1 MKKTLALFMAC
12 AMMLSCAVAAGAAS
26 FSDMAGANW
35 DWARDTVYELADQ
48 GIIRGYLDGTY
59 QPNNSVTNQEA
70 FTLFARI
77 VGVNDA
83 VNEAAV
89 AAAQEQYADVA
100 ARYNTYA
107 TKELCFML
115 YRGIFTEAEL
125 DAYLSEATKN
135 NELLRHEAAVLITK
149 VMGGEE
155 EVKNTVMY
163 VFDYVD
169 ANEIPAESK
178 GYVDFV
184 SRKGIMQGMEDNKF
198 SPNTS
203 VTRAQVAIM
212 LKKTMDV
219 MSLSHASGTIS
230 DVNASARSFVL
241 NGNTYTAT
249 DRTGINLDGQHVSF
263 DALENGDEAVVTTD
277 YQGLWAIDATSG
289 VPAPTETVTGV
300 FNGSLTDTR
309 GTFLKVY
316 DLEEGVSSVQDY
328 QLSPDGVTYTY
339 EGKLSAILSDFS
351 IGDLVTLTIT
361 NGQVTAVSG
370 EPKVKTVTGAYVS
383 EIGVSPAATITITH
397 ADEAYDGNVYTISD
411 SVYVSRN
418 GRTASLRDILPG
430 DRVDLELEYGTVKE
444 ITATSRSSTETG
456 TITEITIGTNT
467 SGIELNVDG
476 ETVSYVIVRDT
487 EIYVN
492 DEAGTLYD
500 LRLGDSVTVN
510 IESDAVTRLTVQSV
524 AQVETMTGTVEVVN
538 VSYGFIS
545 LNVTDAA
552 GNVTTQ
558 QIFVKDGASI
568 IGTDGGTRK
577 TLSDIEVGDTIL
589 VKGAMNMGAFEAT
602 SVVIL

>member
-12 AMMLSCAVAAGAAS
+12 AMMLSCAIAAGAAS

-48 GIIRGYLDGTY
+48 GIIRGYSDGTY

-100 ARYNTYA
+100 AKYNTYA

-125 DAYLSEATKN
+125 DTYLSEATKN
-135 NELLRHEAAVLITK
+135 NELLRHEAAILITK

-155 EVKNTVMY
+155 EVRNTVMY
-163 VFDYVD
+163 VFDYTD
-169 ANEIPAESK
+169 ADEIPAESK

-184 SRKGIMQGMEDNKF
+184 SRKGIMQGMDDNQF

-241 NGNTYTAT
+241 NGSTYTAT

-492 DEAGTLYD
+492 DEVGTLYD

-602 SVVIL
+602 SIVIL

>member
-12 AMMLSCAVAAGAAS
+12 AMMLSCAIAAGAAS

-48 GIIRGYLDGTY
+48 GIIRGYSDGTY

-100 ARYNTYA
+100 AKYNTYA

-125 DAYLSEATKN
+125 DTYLSEATKN
-135 NELLRHEAAVLITK
+135 NELLRHEAAILITK

-163 VFDYVD
+163 VFDYTD
-169 ANEIPAESK
+169 ADEIPAESK

-241 NGNTYTAT
+241 NGSTYTAT

-492 DEAGTLYD
+492 DEVGTLYD

-545 LNVTDAA
+545 LNVTDAT

-602 SVVIL
+602 SIVIL

>member
-12 AMMLSCAVAAGAAS
+12 AMMLSCAIAAGAAS

-48 GIIRGYLDGTY
+48 GIIRGYSDGTY

-100 ARYNTYA
+100 AKYNTYA

-125 DAYLSEATKN
+125 DTYLSEATKN
-135 NELLRHEAAVLITK
+135 NELLRHEAAILITK

-155 EVKNTVMY
+155 EVRNTVMY
-163 VFDYVD
+163 VFDYTD
-169 ANEIPAESK
+169 ADEIPAESK

-184 SRKGIMQGMEDNKF
+184 SRKGIMQGMDDNQF

-230 DVNASARSFVL
+230 DVNVSARSFVL
-241 NGNTYTAT
+241 NGSTYTAT

-492 DEAGTLYD
+492 DEVGTLYD

-577 TLSDIEVGDTIL
+577 TLSDIKAGDTIL

-602 SVVIL
+602 SIVIL

>member
-12 AMMLSCAVAAGAAS
+12 AMMLSCAIAAGAAS

-48 GIIRGYLDGTY
+48 GIIRGYSDGTY

-100 ARYNTYA
+100 AKYNTYA

-125 DAYLSEATKN
+125 DTYLSEATKN
-135 NELLRHEAAVLITK
+135 NELLRHEAAILITK

-155 EVKNTVMY
+155 EVRNTVMY
-163 VFDYVD
+163 VFDYTD
-169 ANEIPAESK
+169 ADEIPAESK

-184 SRKGIMQGMEDNKF
+184 SRKGIMQGMDDNQF

-241 NGNTYTAT
+241 NGSTYTAT

-492 DEAGTLYD
+492 DEVGTLYD

-577 TLSDIEVGDTIL
+577 TLSDIKAGDTIL

-602 SVVIL
+602 SIVIL

>member
-48 GIIRGYLDGTY
+48 GIIRGYSDGTY

-263 DALENGDEAVVTTD
+263 DALENGDEVVVTTD

-289 VPAPTETVTGV
+289 VPATTETVTGV

-339 EGKLSAILSDFS
+339 EGKLSAILSNFS

-383 EIGVSPAATITITH
+383 EMGVSPAATITITH
-397 ADEAYDGNVYTISD
+397 ADAAYDGKVYTISG

-430 DRVDLELEYGTVKE
+430 DKVDLELEYGTVTE
-444 ITATSRSSTETG
+444 ISATSRSSTATG

-467 SGIELNVDG
+467 SGIELDINGVT
-476 ETVSYVIVRDT
+476 ESYVIVRDT

-492 DEAGTLYD
+492 DEVGTLYD

-510 IESDAVTRLTVQSV
+510 IESDAVTRLTVRSV

-545 LNVTDAA
+545 MNVTDTA

-558 QIFVKDGASI
+558 QVFVKDGASI

-577 TLSDIEVGDTIL
+577 TLSDIKAGDTIL

-602 SVVIL
+602 SIVIL

>member
-1 MKKTLALFMAC
+1 M
-12 AMMLSCAVAAGAAS
+12 
-26 FSDMAGANW
+26 
-35 DWARDTVYELADQ
+35 
-48 GIIRGYLDGTY
+48 
-59 QPNNSVTNQEA
+59 TNQEA

-100 ARYNTYA
+100 AKYNTYA

-125 DAYLSEATKN
+125 DTYLSEATKN
-135 NELLRHEAAVLITK
+135 NELLRHEAAILITK

-155 EVKNTVMY
+155 EVRNTVMY
-163 VFDYVD
+163 VFDYTD
-169 ANEIPAESK
+169 ADEIPAESK

-184 SRKGIMQGMEDNKF
+184 SRKGIMQGMDDNQF

-241 NGNTYTAT
+241 NGSTYTAT

-339 EGKLSAILSDFS
+339 KGKLSAILSDFS

-492 DEAGTLYD
+492 DEVGTLYD

-545 LNVTDAA
+545 LNVTDAT

-602 SVVIL
+602 SIVIL

>member
-12 AMMLSCAVAAGAAS
+12 AMMLSCAIAAGAAS

-48 GIIRGYLDGTY
+48 GIIRGYSDGTY

-100 ARYNTYA
+100 AKYNTYA

-125 DAYLSEATKN
+125 DTYLSEATKN
-135 NELLRHEAAVLITK
+135 NELLRHEAAILITK

-155 EVKNTVMY
+155 EVRNTVMY
-163 VFDYVD
+163 VFDYTD
-169 ANEIPAESK
+169 ADEIPAESK

-184 SRKGIMQGMEDNKF
+184 SRKGIMQGMDDNQF

-241 NGNTYTAT
+241 NGSTYTAT

-339 EGKLSAILSDFS
+339 KGKLSAILSDFS

-492 DEAGTLYD
+492 DEVGTLYD

>member
-12 AMMLSCAVAAGAAS
+12 AIMLTSCIAAGAAS

-35 DWARDTVYELADQ
+35 DWARDTVNELADK
-48 GIIRGYLDGTY
+48 GIIKGYSDGTY

-83 VNEAAV
+83 VNAAAV

-100 ARYNTYA
+100 AKYNTYA

-125 DAYLSEATKN
+125 DTYLSEATKN
-135 NELLRHEAAVLITK
+135 NQLLRHEAAILITK

-155 EVKNTVMY
+155 EVRNTVMY

-169 ANEIPAESK
+169 ADEIPAASK

-219 MSLSHASGTIS
+219 MSLSSASGTIS
-230 DVNASARSFVL
+230 DVNVSEKSFVL
-241 NGNTYTAT
+241 GGNTYTAS

-263 DALENGDEAVVTTD
+263 DALENGDTAVVTTD
-277 YQGLWAIDATSG
+277 YQGLWAIDAASG
-289 VPAPTETVTGV
+289 VPEPSDTVTGV

-316 DLEEGVSSVQDY
+316 DLETGVSSVQEY
-328 QLSPDGVTYTY
+328 KLSPDSVSYTY
-339 EGKLSAILSDFS
+339 EGKVAILSDFS
-351 IGDLVTLTIT
+351 KGDLVTLTLT
-361 NGQVTAVSG
+361 GGVVTAVSG
-370 EPKVKTVTGAYVS
+370 EPEYTYVTGATAE
-383 EIGVSPAATITITH
+383 EIVLLPVPSLRIGHTDAQ
-397 ADEAYDGNVYTISD
+397 YDGITYEINND
-411 SVYVSRN
+411 SLYVERN
-418 GRTASLRDILPG
+418 GKTASLRDVLPG
-430 DRVDLELEYGTVKE
+430 DKVDLELEYGVIVE
-444 ITATSRSSTETG
+444 ISAMSKSSTETG
-456 TITEITIGTNT
+456 TIVEITIGNNVSQIKLDV
-467 SGIELNVDG
+467 SGTT
-476 ETVSYVIVRDT
+476 ETYAVVRDT
-487 EIYVN
+487 EIYLD
-492 DEAGTLYD
+492 DEAATLYD

-510 IESDAVTRLTVQSV
+510 IESGTVVKLNVRSVT
-524 AQVETMTGTVEVVN
+524 QVETMTGTVEVVN

-545 LNVTDAA
+545 MKVTDAA

-558 QIFVKDGASI
+558 QVFVKDGVSI
-568 IGTDGGTRK
+568 IGADGGTRK
-577 TLSDIEVGDTIL
+577 SLSDLEAGDTIL

>member
-12 AMMLSCAVAAGAAS
+12 AMMLSCAIAAGAAS

-48 GIIRGYLDGTY
+48 GIIRGYSDGTY

-100 ARYNTYA
+100 AKYNTYA

-125 DAYLSEATKN
+125 DTYLSEATKN
-135 NELLRHEAAVLITK
+135 NELLRHEAAILITK

-155 EVKNTVMY
+155 EVRNTVMY
-163 VFDYVD
+163 VFDYTD
-169 ANEIPAESK
+169 ADEIPAESK

-184 SRKGIMQGMEDNKF
+184 SRKGIMQGMDDNQF

-241 NGNTYTAT
+241 NGSTYTAT

-444 ITATSRSSTETG
+444 ITGDVALKHGNWHDYGNYDRDEH
-456 TITEITIGTNT
+456 IGH
-467 SGIELNVDG
+467 
-476 ETVSYVIVRDT
+476 
-487 EIYVN
+487 
-492 DEAGTLYD
+492 
-500 LRLGDSVTVN
+500 
-510 IESDAVTRLTVQSV
+510 
-524 AQVETMTGTVEVVN
+524 
-538 VSYGFIS
+538 
-545 LNVTDAA
+545 
-552 GNVTTQ
+552 
-558 QIFVKDGASI
+558 
-568 IGTDGGTRK
+568 
-577 TLSDIEVGDTIL
+577 
-589 VKGAMNMGAFEAT
+589 
-602 SVVIL
+602 

>member
-12 AMMLSCAVAAGAAS
+12 AMMLSCAIAAGAAS

-48 GIIRGYLDGTY
+48 GIIRGYSDGTY

-100 ARYNTYA
+100 AKYNTYA

-125 DAYLSEATKN
+125 DTYLSEATKN
-135 NELLRHEAAVLITK
+135 NELLRHEAAILITK

-155 EVKNTVMY
+155 EVRNTVMY
-163 VFDYVD
+163 VFDYTD
-169 ANEIPAESK
+169 ADEIPAESK

-184 SRKGIMQGMEDNKF
+184 SRKGIMQGMDDNQF

-241 NGNTYTAT
+241 NGSTYTAT

-492 DEAGTLYD
+492 DEVGTLYD

>member
-12 AMMLSCAVAAGAAS
+12 AMMLSCAIAAGAAS

-48 GIIRGYLDGTY
+48 GIIRGYSDGTY

-100 ARYNTYA
+100 AKYNTYA

-125 DAYLSEATKN
+125 DTYLSEATKN
-135 NELLRHEAAVLITK
+135 NELLRHEAAILITK

-155 EVKNTVMY
+155 EVRNTVMY
-163 VFDYVD
+163 VFDYTD
-169 ANEIPAESK
+169 ADEIPAESK

-184 SRKGIMQGMEDNKF
+184 SRKGIMQGMDDNQF

-241 NGNTYTAT
+241 NGSTYTAT

-476 ETVSYVIVRDT
+476 ETVSYVIVRGT

-492 DEAGTLYD
+492 DEVGTLYD

-602 SVVIL
+602 SIVIL

>member
-12 AMMLSCAVAAGAAS
+12 AMMLSCAIAAGAAS

-48 GIIRGYLDGTY
+48 GIIRGYSDGTY

-100 ARYNTYA
+100 AKYNTYA

-125 DAYLSEATKN
+125 DTYLSEATKN
-135 NELLRHEAAVLITK
+135 NELLRHEAAILITK

-155 EVKNTVMY
+155 EVRNTVMY
-163 VFDYVD
+163 VFDYTD
-169 ANEIPAESK
+169 ADEIPAESK

-184 SRKGIMQGMEDNKF
+184 SRKGIMQGMDDNQF

-241 NGNTYTAT
+241 NGSTYTAT

-444 ITATSRSSTETG
+444 ITATSRSSTATG

-467 SGIELNVDG
+467 SGIELDINGVT
-476 ETVSYVIVRDT
+476 ESYVIVRDT

-492 DEAGTLYD
+492 DEVGTLYD

-510 IESDAVTRLTVQSV
+510 IESDAVTRLTVRSV

-545 LNVTDAA
+545 MNVTDTA

-558 QIFVKDGASI
+558 QVFVKDGASI

-602 SVVIL
+602 SIVIL

>member
-12 AMMLSCAVAAGAAS
+12 AMMLSCAIAAGAAS

-48 GIIRGYLDGTY
+48 GIIRGYSDGTY

-100 ARYNTYA
+100 AKYNTYA

-125 DAYLSEATKN
+125 DTYLSEATKN
-135 NELLRHEAAVLITK
+135 NELLRHEAAILITK

-163 VFDYVD
+163 VFDYTD
-169 ANEIPAESK
+169 ADEIPAESK

-184 SRKGIMQGMEDNKF
+184 SRKGIMQGMDDNQF

-241 NGNTYTAT
+241 NGSTYTAT

-492 DEAGTLYD
+492 DEVGTLYD

-558 QIFVKDGASI
+558 QVFVKDGASI

>member
-12 AMMLSCAVAAGAAS
+12 AMMLSCAIAAGAAS

-48 GIIRGYLDGTY
+48 GIIRGYSDGTY

-100 ARYNTYA
+100 AKYNTYA

-125 DAYLSEATKN
+125 DTYLSEATKN
-135 NELLRHEAAVLITK
+135 NELLRHEAAILITK

-163 VFDYVD
+163 VFDYTD
-169 ANEIPAESK
+169 ADEIPAESK

-184 SRKGIMQGMEDNKF
+184 SRKGIMQGMDDNQF

-241 NGNTYTAT
+241 NGSTYTAT

-492 DEAGTLYD
+492 DEVGTLYD

-545 LNVTDAA
+545 LNVTDAT

-602 SVVIL
+602 SIVIL

>member
-12 AMMLSCAVAAGAAS
+12 AMMLSCAIAAGAAS

-48 GIIRGYLDGTY
+48 GIIRGYSDGTY

-100 ARYNTYA
+100 AKYNTYA

-125 DAYLSEATKN
+125 DTYLSEATKN
-135 NELLRHEAAVLITK
+135 NELLRHEAAILITK

-155 EVKNTVMY
+155 EVRNTVMY
-163 VFDYVD
+163 VFDYTD
-169 ANEIPAESK
+169 ADEIPAESK

-184 SRKGIMQGMEDNKF
+184 SRKGIMQGMDDNQF

-241 NGNTYTAT
+241 NGSTYTAT

-397 ADEAYDGNVYTISD
+397 ADEAYDGNVYAISD

-492 DEAGTLYD
+492 DEVGTLYD

>member
-12 AMMLSCAVAAGAAS
+12 AMMLSCAIAAGAAS

-48 GIIRGYLDGTY
+48 GIIRGYSDGTY

-100 ARYNTYA
+100 AKYNTYA

-125 DAYLSEATKN
+125 DTYLSEATKN
-135 NELLRHEAAVLITK
+135 NELLRHEAAILITK

-155 EVKNTVMY
+155 EVRNTVMY
-163 VFDYVD
+163 VFDYTD
-169 ANEIPAESK
+169 ADEIPAESK

-184 SRKGIMQGMEDNKF
+184 SRKGIMQGMDDNQF

-241 NGNTYTAT
+241 NGSTYTAT

-492 DEAGTLYD
+492 DEVGTLYD

-545 LNVTDAA
+545 LNVTDAT

-602 SVVIL
+602 SIVIL

>member
-12 AMMLSCAVAAGAAS
+12 AMMLSCAIAAGAAS

-48 GIIRGYLDGTY
+48 GIIRGYSDGTY

-100 ARYNTYA
+100 AKYNTYA

-125 DAYLSEATKN
+125 DTYLSEATKN
-135 NELLRHEAAVLITK
+135 NELLRHEAAILITK

-155 EVKNTVMY
+155 EVRNTVMY
-163 VFDYVD
+163 VFDYTD
-169 ANEIPAESK
+169 ADEIPAESK

-184 SRKGIMQGMEDNKF
+184 SRKGIMQGMDDNQF

-241 NGNTYTAT
+241 NGSTYTAT

-476 ETVSYVIVRDT
+476 ETVSYVIVRGT

-492 DEAGTLYD
+492 DEVGTLYD

-545 LNVTDAA
+545 LNVTDAT

-577 TLSDIEVGDTIL
+577 TLSDIEVGYTIL
-589 VKGAMNMGAFEAT
+589 VTGAMNMGAFEAT
-602 SVVIL
+602 RFVIL

>member
-12 AMMLSCAVAAGAAS
+12 AMMLSCAIAAGAAS

-48 GIIRGYLDGTY
+48 GIIRGYSDGTY

-100 ARYNTYA
+100 AKYNTYA

-125 DAYLSEATKN
+125 DTYLSEATKN
-135 NELLRHEAAVLITK
+135 NELLRHEAAILITK

-155 EVKNTVMY
+155 EVRNTVMY
-163 VFDYVD
+163 VFDYTD
-169 ANEIPAESK
+169 ADEIPAESK

-184 SRKGIMQGMEDNKF
+184 SRKGIMQGMDDNQF

-241 NGNTYTAT
+241 NGSTYTAT

-339 EGKLSAILSDFS
+339 KGKLSAILSDFS

-492 DEAGTLYD
+492 DEVGTLYD

-545 LNVTDAA
+545 LNVTDAT

-602 SVVIL
+602 SIVIL

>member
-48 GIIRGYLDGTY
+48 GIIRGYSDGTY

-263 DALENGDEAVVTTD
+263 DALENGDEVVVTTD

-289 VPAPTETVTGV
+289 VPATTETVTGV

-339 EGKLSAILSDFS
+339 EGKLSAILSNFS

-383 EIGVSPAATITITH
+383 EMGVSPAATITITH
-397 ADEAYDGNVYTISD
+397 ADAAYDGKVYTISG

-430 DRVDLELEYGTVKE
+430 DKVDLELEYGVVTE
-444 ITATSRSSTETG
+444 ISATSRSSTATG

-467 SGIELNVDG
+467 SGIELDINGVT
-476 ETVSYVIVRDT
+476 ESYVIVRDT

-492 DEAGTLYD
+492 DEVGTLYD

-510 IESDAVTRLTVQSV
+510 IESDAVTRLTVRSV

-545 LNVTDAA
+545 MNVTDTA

-558 QIFVKDGASI
+558 QVFVKDGASI

-577 TLSDIEVGDTIL
+577 TLSDIKAGDTIL

-602 SVVIL
+602 SIVIL

>member
-12 AMMLSCAVAAGAAS
+12 AIMLTSCIAVGAAS

-35 DWARDTVYELADQ
+35 DWARDTVNELADQ
-48 GIIRGYLDGTY
+48 GIIKGYSDGTY

-77 VGVNDA
+77 VGVNNA
-83 VNEAAV
+83 VNAAAV

-100 ARYNTYA
+100 AKYNTYA

-125 DAYLSEATKN
+125 NTYLGEATKN
-135 NELLRHEAAVLITK
+135 NQLLRHEAAILITK

-155 EVKNTVMY
+155 EVRNTVMY
-163 VFDYVD
+163 VFDFVD
-169 ANEIPAESK
+169 ADEIPAASM

-219 MSLSHASGTIS
+219 MSLSSASGTIS
-230 DVNASARSFVL
+230 DVNVSAKSFVL
-241 NGNTYTAT
+241 GGNTYTAS

-263 DALENGDEAVVTTD
+263 DALENGDTAVVTTD

-289 VPAPTETVTGV
+289 VPEPSDTVTGV

-316 DLEEGVSSVQDY
+316 DLETGVSSVQEY
-328 QLSPDGVTYTY
+328 KLSPDSVSYTY
-339 EGKLSAILSDFS
+339 EGKVAILSDFS
-351 IGDLVTLTIT
+351 KGDLVTLTLT
-361 NGQVTAVSG
+361 GDVVTAVSG
-370 EPKVKTVTGAYVS
+370 EPKYTHVTGATAE
-383 EIGVSPAATITITH
+383 EIALLPVPSLRIGHTDAQ
-397 ADEAYDGNVYTISD
+397 YDGVTYEIDSD
-411 SVYVSRN
+411 SLYVERN
-418 GRTASLRDILPG
+418 GKTASLRDVLPG
-430 DRVDLELEYGTVKE
+430 DKVDLELEYGVIVE
-444 ITATSRSSTETG
+444 ISATSKSSTETG
-456 TITEITIGTNT
+456 TIVEITIGNNVSQIKLDV
-467 SGIELNVDG
+467 SGTT
-476 ETVSYVIVRDT
+476 ETYAVVRDT
-487 EIYVN
+487 EIYLD
-492 DEAGTLYD
+492 DEAATLYD

-510 IESDAVTRLTVQSV
+510 IESGTVVKLNVRSVT
-524 AQVETMTGTVEVVN
+524 QVETMTGTVEVVN

-545 LNVTDAA
+545 MKVTDAA

-558 QIFVKDGASI
+558 QVFVKDGASI
-568 IGTDGGTRK
+568 IGADGGTRK
-577 TLSDIEVGDTIL
+577 SLSDLEAGDTIL